1 MNITKQNSEV
11 LEKFVFDRNL
21 KNSTKREYKACI
33 DKFTSLFN
41 MGMKDLLAEAE
52 AEEEEGIRWKK
63 RKLKNRLIEYR
74 SFLAKDYYLSTVLG
88 EISRIQTIYRHFG
101 IEIHD
106 LPKLSIKNLKT
117 SKPVVFM
124 DLPDKKIIKD
134 ALKIANP
141 IMKAIILFQVSSGC
155 ARNETLSLSIADF
168 MEATSEY
175 HNGGSVENVLYTLKD
190 RLDVVPTFRLKR
202 IKTGKYYYTFCTPE
216 AVNEIIS
223 YMIGS
228 NRELNP
234 EDKLFDLS
242 KEWMVAQFS
251 NLNNKLKLGK
261 CGTFNRFRSHMLRKF
276 HASQLYNA
284 ENSLTLDEIDSLQ
297 GRSKNTVRTTYFMEN
312 PSNLKEKYIAA
323 MDVLMINS
331 EVETYTVKSEAY
343 EELEKEVENKNEEV
357 KQMGDRLDKVE
368 KMILGQL
375 SNKELES
382 LNEIL

>member
-63 RKLKNRLIEYR
+63 RKLKNRLIGYR
-74 SFLAKDYYLSTVLG
+74 SFLAKDYYSSTVLG

>member
-41 MGMKDLLAEAE
+41 MGMKDLLSEAE

-74 SFLAKDYYLSTVLG
+74 SFLAKDYYSSTVLG

-141 IMKAIILFQVSSGC
+141 IMRAIILFQVSSGC

>member
-74 SFLAKDYYLSTVLG
+74 SFLAKDYYSSTVLG
-88 EISRIQTIYRHFG
+88 EISRIQTIYRHFV

-141 IMKAIILFQVSSGC
+141 IMRAIILFQVSSGC

>member
-1 MNITKQNSEV
+1 LDITKQNLQV

-21 KNSTKREYKACI
+21 KDSTKLEYKACI

-41 MGMKDLLAEAE
+41 MGMKNLLDEAE
-52 AEEEEGIRWKK
+52 AEEEAGIRWKK

-74 SFLAKDYYLSTVLG
+74 SFLAKNYHSSSVLG
-88 EISRIQTIYRHFG
+88 EMTRIQTVYRHFD

-106 LPKLSIKNLKT
+106 LPKLSVKNLKT
-117 SKPVVFM
+117 SKPIVFM
-124 DLPDKKIIKD
+124 DLPSKKIIRD
-134 ALKIANP
+134 ALKITTP

-155 ARNETLSLSIADF
+155 ARSETLSLSIADF
-168 MEATSEY
+168 IEATSEY
-175 HNGGSVENVLYTLKD
+175 HNGGSVENIICTLKD
-190 RLDVVPTFRLKR
+190 RVDVVPTFRLKR

-216 AVNEIIS
+216 AVNEIIN
-223 YMIGS
+223 YLIGS
-228 NRELNP
+228 NRDLNP

-242 KEWMVAQFS
+242 GVWMGTQFS
-251 NLNNKLKLGK
+251 NINDKLKLGK

-284 ENSLTLDEIDSLQ
+284 ENSLSLDEIDSLQ
-297 GRSKNTVRTTYFMEN
+297 GRSKSTVRTSYFMEN
-312 PSNLKEKYIAA
+312 PINLKEKYIAA

-343 EELEKEVENKNEEV
+343 EQLEKEVENKNEEV
-357 KQMGDRLDKVE
+357 KEMGDRLDKVE

-382 LNEIL
+382 LNAIL

>member
-74 SFLAKDYYLSTVLG
+74 SFLAKDYYSSTVLG
-88 EISRIQTIYRHFG
+88 EISRIQSIYRHFG

-141 IMKAIILFQVSSGC
+141 IMRAIILFQVSSGC

>member
-74 SFLAKDYYLSTVLG
+74 SFLTKDYYSSTVLG

-223 YMIGS
+223 YLIGS

>member
-74 SFLAKDYYLSTVLG
+74 SFLAKDYYSSTVLD

>member
-74 SFLAKDYYLSTVLG
+74 SFLAKDYYSSTVLG

-175 HNGGSVENVLYTLKD
+175 HIDKSIEINKIAKIFALRVAAKYKD
-190 RLDVVPTFRLKR
+190 
-202 IKTGKYYYTFCTPE
+202 I
-216 AVNEIIS
+216 
-223 YMIGS
+223 
-228 NRELNP
+228 
-234 EDKLFDLS
+234 
-242 KEWMVAQFS
+242 
-251 NLNNKLKLGK
+251 
-261 CGTFNRFRSHMLRKF
+261 
-276 HASQLYNA
+276 
-284 ENSLTLDEIDSLQ
+284 
-297 GRSKNTVRTTYFMEN
+297 
-312 PSNLKEKYIAA
+312 
-323 MDVLMINS
+323 
-331 EVETYTVKSEAY
+331 
-343 EELEKEVENKNEEV
+343 
-357 KQMGDRLDKVE
+357 
-368 KMILGQL
+368 
-375 SNKELES
+375 
-382 LNEIL
+382 NEILQDSKFEFSLKVCETWKGLINIKAGITLDDEEIERISAYLEVMTDGFSTIQPIMEECIS

>member
-74 SFLAKDYYLSTVLG
+74 SFLAKDYYSSTVLG

-141 IMKAIILFQVSSGC
+141 IMRAIILFQVSSGC
-155 ARNETLSLSIADF
+155 ARNETLSLYIADF

>member
-21 KNSTKREYKACI
+21 KNSTKREYEACI

-74 SFLAKDYYLSTVLG
+74 SFLAKDYYSSTVLG

-141 IMKAIILFQVSSGC
+141 IMRAIILFQVSSGC

>member
-74 SFLAKDYYLSTVLG
+74 SFLAKDYYSSTVLG
-88 EISRIQTIYRHFG
+88 KISRIQTIYRHFV

-141 IMKAIILFQVSSGC
+141 IMRAIILFQVSSGC

>member
-74 SFLAKDYYLSTVLG
+74 SFLAKDYYSSTVLG

-141 IMKAIILFQVSSGC
+141 IMRAIILFQVSSGC

-284 ENSLTLDEIDSLQ
+284 E
-297 GRSKNTVRTTYFMEN
+297 
-312 PSNLKEKYIAA
+312 IA
-323 MDVLMINS
+323 
-331 EVETYTVKSEAY
+331 
-343 EELEKEVENKNEEV
+343 
-357 KQMGDRLDKVE
+357 
-368 KMILGQL
+368 
-375 SNKELES
+375 
-382 LNEIL
+382 

>member
-74 SFLAKDYYLSTVLG
+74 SFLAKDYYSSTVLG

-141 IMKAIILFQVSSGC
+141 IMRAIILFQVSSGC

-223 YMIGS
+223 YIIGS

>member
-1 MNITKQNSEV
+1 MDITKQNLQV

-21 KNSTKREYKACI
+21 KDSTKLEYKACI

-41 MGMKDLLAEAE
+41 MGMKNLLDEAE
-52 AEEEEGIRWKK
+52 AEEEAGIRWKK

-74 SFLAKDYYLSTVLG
+74 SFLAKNYHSSSVLG
-88 EISRIQTIYRHFG
+88 EMTRIQTVYRHFD

-106 LPKLSIKNLKT
+106 LPKLSVKNLKT
-117 SKPVVFM
+117 SKPIVFM
-124 DLPDKKIIKD
+124 DLPSKKIIRD
-134 ALKIANP
+134 ALKITTP

-155 ARNETLSLSIADF
+155 ARSETLSLSIADF
-168 MEATSEY
+168 IEATSEY
-175 HNGGSVENVLYTLKD
+175 HNGGSVENIICTLKD
-190 RLDVVPTFRLKR
+190 RVDVVPTFRLKR

-216 AVNEIIS
+216 AVNEIIN
-223 YMIGS
+223 YLIGS
-228 NRELNP
+228 NRDLNP

-242 KEWMVAQFS
+242 GVWMGTQFS
-251 NLNNKLKLGK
+251 NINDKLKLGK

-284 ENSLTLDEIDSLQ
+284 ENSLSLDEIDSLQ
-297 GRSKNTVRTTYFMEN
+297 GRSKSTVRTSYFMEN
-312 PSNLKEKYIAA
+312 PINLKEKYIAA

-343 EELEKEVENKNEEV
+343 EQLEKEVENKNEEV
-357 KQMGDRLDKVE
+357 KEMGDRLDKVE

-382 LNEIL
+382 LNAIL

>member
-74 SFLAKDYYLSTVLG
+74 SFLAKDYYSSTVLG

-141 IMKAIILFQVSSGC
+141 IMRAIILFQVSSGC

>member
-74 SFLAKDYYLSTVLG
+74 SFLAKDYYSSTVLG

-297 GRSKNTVRTTYFMEN
+297 GRSKNTIRTTYFMEN

>member
-74 SFLAKDYYLSTVLG
+74 SFLAKDYYSSTVLG

>member
-52 AEEEEGIRWKK
+52 AEEEEWIRWKK

-74 SFLAKDYYLSTVLG
+74 SFLAKDYYSSTVLG